1 MLETIP
7 VYVISGLLESGKTTF
22 IKDTIASDD
31 FFKKGKTLI
40 LSGEEGEVE
49 YEDSFLKQYNS
60 EVIYFDSQDEFTILN
75 IQDIVNK
82 VRPNR
87 IVIEL
92 NGMWDLSKIEFP
104 INFKVYQFINF
115 INYQTF
121 PIYFNNMRQLFLD
134 YIKQSDVVVF
144 INVKETDKEQLE
156 TYSSLCKITNS
167 SAQFMIMDEK
177 GMLSDAFKITLPYD
191 IDADIIKVN
200 HNDYGVL
207 YIDMFENKEK
217 YIDKIIDVDLMVFMS
232 KTLPKNTFVA
242 GRMVMNCCSD
252 DIQLFGHL
260 CVNNLKVKLKDRSF
274 INLVAKVK
282 FEWSK
287 QYNEEECVLYPIS
300 ITPIEPLAEPVLDLT
315 K

>member
-31 FFKKGKTLI
+31 FFTKGKTLI
-40 LSGEEGEVE
+40 LSGEEGEIE
-49 YEDSFLKQYNS
+49 YEEEFLKKYNS
-60 EVIYFDSQDEFTILN
+60 EIIYFDSQDEFTVLN

-82 VRPNR
+82 SRPNR

-92 NGMWDLSKIEFP
+92 NGMWDISKIEFP

-134 YIKQSDVVVF
+134 YVKQSDVVVF
-144 INVKETDKEQLE
+144 INVEDKEQLE
-156 TYSSLCKITNS
+156 NYSSIFKITNS
-167 SAQFMIMDEK
+167 SAQFMVMDEK
-177 GMLSDAFKITLPYD
+177 GLLSDAFKITLPYD
-191 IDADIIKVN
+191 IEADIIKIN
-200 HNDYGVL
+200 ADDYGVF
-207 YIDMFENKEK
+207 YIDLFENKEK
-217 YIDKIIDVDLMVFMS
+217 YINKTIDVDLMVFMS

-260 CVNNLKVKLKDRSF
+260 CVNSKKVKLKDRSF
-274 INLVAKVK
+274 INLVAQIK
-282 FEWSK
+282 FEWSE
-287 QYNEEECVLYPIS
+287 QYQEEECVLYPIS
-300 ITPIEPLAEPVLDLT
+300 IKEIAPFENPVLDLT

>member
-22 IKDTIASDD
+22 IKDTVASDD
-31 FFKKGKTLI
+31 FFTKGKTLI
-40 LSGEEGEVE
+40 LSGEEGEIE
-49 YEDSFLKQYNS
+49 YEDEFLEKYNC

-82 VRPNR
+82 SRPNR
-87 IVIEL
+87 IVVEL

-134 YIKQSDVVVF
+134 CVKQSDVVVF
-144 INVKETDKEQLE
+144 INVNDKEQLE
-156 TYSSLCKITNS
+156 NYSSIFKITNS
-167 SAQFMIMDEK
+167 NAQFMIMDEK
-177 GMLSDAFKITLPYD
+177 GILSDAFKITLPYD
-191 IDADIIKVN
+191 IDADIIKIN
-200 HNDYGVL
+200 AKDYGIF
-207 YIDMFENKEK
+207 YIDLFENKEK
-217 YIDKIIDVDLMVFMS
+217 YIDKIIDVDLMVFFS

-260 CVNNLKVKLKDRSF
+260 CLNNKKVKLKDRSF
-274 INLVAKVK
+274 INLVAQIK
-282 FEWSK
+282 FEWSE
-287 QYNEEECVLYPIS
+287 QYQEEECALYPVS
-300 ITPIEPLAEPVLDLT
+300 ITPIEPLENAVLDLT